1 MPYYIE
7 SFGKLFLRH
16 LYVHRKHKVVG
27 NICQTSGQI
36 TVFVEAAYQI
46 TCELFCLFVCRCL
59 VYLPEE
65 ILRKRLFGREYGRLH
80 RIALPVEVVFYRI
93 GSVIVVVI
101 RVCFHYVDVVSHCG
115 AIVVAELAAFGIGAR
130 IEANV
135 AYGVPVALFE
145 CRVGFELFVDYLLHL
160 YGRVA
165 EHTYYLYLHRRQ
177 PLSLTY
183 RESLLQHI
191 FLLY

>member
-1 MPYYIE
+1 MLFRSASPLYFSLVRMETTTALPHTFLPPGVGMPC
-7 SFGKLFLRH
+7 SVSN

-59 VYLPEE
+59 IYLPEE

-93 GSVIVVVI
+93 GSVIVVI
-101 RVCFHYVDVVSHCG
+101 KERFCCGSLQSYLFYVMCLSPQL
-115 AIVVAELAAFGIGAR
+115 I
-130 IEANV
+130 
-135 AYGVPVALFE
+135 
-145 CRVGFELFVDYLLHL
+145 
-160 YGRVA
+160 
-165 EHTYYLYLHRRQ
+165 Q
-177 PLSLTY
+177 P
-183 RESLLQHI
+183 
-191 FLLY
+191 